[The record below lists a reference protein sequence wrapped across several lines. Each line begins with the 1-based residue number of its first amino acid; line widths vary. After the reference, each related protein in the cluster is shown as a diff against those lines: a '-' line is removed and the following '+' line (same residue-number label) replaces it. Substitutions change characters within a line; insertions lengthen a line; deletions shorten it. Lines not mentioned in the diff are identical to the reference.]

1 VPAYADRLSEP
12 LNSIDF
18 VYEGKLFRYSTQA
31 PSFFRSLLPS
41 LELRK
46 SPWVNKYYYNLPF
59 AIQSG
64 HMPPSIPYGEANL
77 DKIVNI
83 NLRLG
88 LNPFAGVPVAS
99 AVPRYLVYIFAET
112 YNVFR
117 VYGGRAGMMFNY

>member
-1 VPAYADRLSEP
+1 
-12 LNSIDF
+12 
-18 VYEGKLFRYSTQA
+18 
-31 PSFFRSLLPS
+31 
-41 LELRK
+41 
-46 SPWVNKYYYNLPF
+46 
-59 AIQSG
+59 
-64 HMPPSIPYGEANL
+64 MPPSLPYGEANL

-88 LNPFAGVPVAS
+88 LNPFAGVPVPS